1 MVRRKV
7 YAVGTALAMAGS
19 IAGCGSASQ
28 TSSINTTKPT
38 QINMLY
44 ANSQA
49 DSQALIAVLPQFE
62 KKYGIKVNLTTMP
75 YNSLEQK
82 VFSEFAAHN
91 SYYNVMISDTPW
103 APTLAKQFQPLLPYI
118 LNPKMTVS
126 QALRWGDTQETQVMK
141 QLGYLH

>member
-91 SYYNVMISDTPW
+91 SYLSF
-103 APTLAKQFQPLLPYI
+103 APRIHNKFLPRKKAETRMNTGFFSIIRCQP
-118 LNPKMTVS
+118 N
-126 QALRWGDTQETQVMK
+126 
-141 QLGYLH
+141 